1 MKSPEKTLRAVATM
15 KPVTMAIVRKDGAV
29 DTVWSSQMAVIAPS
43 FDGIDRRR
51 PNLNKR
57 LAVSRSRAGGGIMM
71 MMWLLNFQENSADMV
86 WWLSSLLS
94 HALPDKNS
102 SLDDSEKKCA
112 RPRGTYVDDMEEKFK
127 WFPMSIEGSIDASY
141 FNRSWFQYAML
152 NAFNTP
158 GTFAR
163 SNSARARIRK

>member
-15 KPVTMAIVRKDGAV
+15 KPVTMAIVRKDGVV

-86 WWLSSLLS
+86 WWLSSILS

-102 SLDDSEKKCA
+102 SLDDSEKMGQAKGNIRGRHGRKIQMVPDVNRRLYWCVLFQSLLISICYA
-112 RPRGTYVDDMEEKFK
+112 ECIQHPRHFRT
-127 WFPMSIEGSIDASY
+127 
-141 FNRSWFQYAML
+141 FQ
-152 NAFNTP
+152 
-158 GTFAR
+158 
-163 SNSARARIRK
+163 

>member
-102 SLDDSEKKCA
+102 SLDDSEKNAPDQGEHTWTTWKKNSNGSRCQSKALLMRLISIAPDFNMLCWMHSTPPALLHVPIA
-112 RPRGTYVDDMEEKFK
+112 RVHE
-127 WFPMSIEGSIDASY
+127 
-141 FNRSWFQYAML
+141 
-152 NAFNTP
+152 
-158 GTFAR
+158 
-163 SNSARARIRK
+163 